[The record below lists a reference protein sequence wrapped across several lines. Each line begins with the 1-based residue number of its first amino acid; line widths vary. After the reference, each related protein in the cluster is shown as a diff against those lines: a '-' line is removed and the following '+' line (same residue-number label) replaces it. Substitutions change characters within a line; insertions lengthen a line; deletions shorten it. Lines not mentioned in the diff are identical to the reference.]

1 MVNPEIQ
8 NVKVMIIGG
17 GIGGFATATALQYHG
32 IEAHI
37 YEQAEEIREIGA
49 GIIIHPPT
57 QHLFEKWGLKE
68 QFQKVARANETIEL
82 YTAQGDFIT
91 TIGDDI
97 LSSLEKDQ
105 QNIHPASIRRTDL
118 LNLLA
123 SSIDPAFIHLN
134 HKYESLVE
142 KDDYVEVTFTNG
154 TVVRAEL
161 VIAANGIHSK
171 IRKMFSD
178 DEPIYSG
185 FHSVRT
191 ILPLEAVKE
200 TAKENG
206 TVMYKDEATL
216 LLMQPVADG
225 MHFDIGYPS
234 QDPSWVKDVTKE
246 EVAHIISIFDE
257 KLVKLLDA
265 IEEPIVSR
273 GLYFRQPI
281 EKWSTKRLTLLGDA
295 AHSMLPTLGQ
305 GAKSAIAYPD
315 AIARALVACDTVQ
328 VAIQQYET
336 ERRPITT
343 AMQNESQKFEKA
355 LDI

>member
-1 MVNPEIQ
+1 MENTKVQ
-8 NVKVMIIGG
+8 TVKVMIIGG
-17 GIGGFATATALQYHG
+17 GIGGFATATALQHYG
-32 IEAHI
+32 IEAHV

-57 QHLFEKWGLKE
+57 QHLFKKWGLME
-68 QFQKVARANETIEL
+68 QFEKVGRANETIEL

-91 TIGDDI
+91 TVTDEI
-97 LSSLEKDQ
+97 LSSLEEDQ
-105 QNIHPASIRRTDL
+105 TGLYPASIRRTDL
-118 LNLLA
+118 LHLLT
-123 SSIDPAFIHLN
+123 SSIDAKYIHLN

-142 KDDYVEVTFTNG
+142 KDDYVEVTFNNG

-171 IRKMFSD
+171 IRQLFSD

-200 TAKENG
+200 TAKENA
-206 TVMYKDEATL
+206 TVMYKDVATI

-246 EVAHIISIFDE
+246 EVADIISIFDE

-305 GAKSAIAYPD
+305 GANSAIADAD
-315 AIARALVACDTVQ
+315 AIARAIVACDTVQ
-328 VAIQQYET
+328 EAIQQYEN
-336 ERRPITT
+336 ERRPVTT
-343 AMQNESQKFEKA
+343 AMQNESQKFDKA
-355 LDI
+355 LDV